1 MKLASDNGIHIL
13 YAETNEIKLLDIPR
27 VLDEMGYDVFH
38 ANFEMNA
45 QKFEEKVCRKVIAAI
60 DKFVIHCVISYDFI
74 PTLAEACME
83 TGIPYMAWVY
93 DTPQK
98 ELYTHY
104 ALYPSNY
111 IFAFDREQVRRLQEI
126 GIPHVYHMPL
136 AVHVN
141 KVKMVLDTMEKN
153 REFCY
158 IDDVSFVGQL
168 YKIEN
173 EEALFVHMDKNIT
186 KQLSANI
193 DACFMKWNKS
203 IRMHGLMSEECVQYF
218 GELENH
224 KVKKAYPYMEEGF
237 YYEAAFLSRAV
248 ANRERV
254 YILNKLAE
262 KYKVH
267 LYTNDKNTTQLSE
280 RVKIDDGLSYDVL
293 TKVYKESKINLN
305 VTLHCIETGI
315 PQRVFD
321 IMAAG
326 GFLLT
331 NYQEEIEEFFVPGE
345 DLAVYHNEQELEE
358 LVEYYLNH
366 EAEREQIAKN
376 GQKKVLDNHG
386 YHIKLTKAFQKIME
400 IEANREE
407 TYITL
412 QSKELR
418 RLANDLL
425 AKKEHVAYEELYRLV
440 ADKKYEVVIKKF
452 TDLGTL
458 REMVECWKR
467 EVELGKPCIFADIDN
482 LQQAEHKYQKVKHGL
497 WRIEQGLTYESCMAA
512 VAFMRQDSISK
523 FFVAWVIF
531 ANLQEREETFIRL
544 AEFFAEENISEA
556 IELLSYGIFLVS
568 EDDQLLLQK
577 ANYCMELSLWKQAL
591 ETLQKVKEP
600 TVEIC
605 EVINELSSFLG

>member
-1 MKLASDNGIHIL
+1 MKQSSDNGIHIL
-13 YAETNEIKLLDIPR
+13 YVETNEIKLLDIPR
-27 VLDEMGYDVFH
+27 VLDEMGYQVFH
-38 ANFEMNA
+38 ANFELKA
-45 QKFEEKVCRKVIAAI
+45 QEFEQKVCKKVIAAI

-83 TGIPYMAWVY
+83 TGIPYMSWVY

-104 ALYPSNY
+104 ALYPCNY
-111 IFAFDREQVRRLQEI
+111 IFAFDKEQVRRLQDV
-126 GIPHVYHMPL
+126 GIKHVYHMPL

-141 KVKMVLDTMEKN
+141 KIKMVLDTMNKS
-153 REFCY
+153 RSFRYC
-158 IDDVSFVGQL
+158 DDISFIGQL
-168 YKIEN
+168 YRVEN
-173 EEALFVHMDKNIT
+173 EENLISHMDENVVEQIY
-186 KQLSANI
+186 ANI
-193 DACFMKWNKS
+193 DACFMKWDKNT
-203 IRMHGLMSEECVQYF
+203 RMHGLMSEECVRYF

-224 KVKKAYPYMEEGF
+224 KIKKEYPYMEEAF
-237 YYEAAFLSRAV
+237 YYEAAFLSRVV

-254 YILNKLAE
+254 AILNKLAE

-267 LYTNDKNTTQLSE
+267 LYTNDKNTTQLSK
-280 RVKIDDGLSYDVL
+280 RVKIDEGLSYDVL

-366 EAEREQIAKN
+366 EVERERIARN
-376 GQKKVLDNHG
+376 GQRKVLENHG
-386 YHIKLTKAFQKIME
+386 YHIKLKNAFQKIME
-400 IEANREE
+400 VEADREE

-425 AKKEHVAYEELYRLV
+425 AQKDIVAYEELYHLIT
-440 ADKKYEVVIKKF
+440 DKKYEVVIKKF

-458 REMVECWKR
+458 REMVECRKR
-467 EVELGKPCIFADIDN
+467 EEEIGNPCIFDDIES

-497 WRIEQGLTYESCMAA
+497 WRIEQGLAYESCMDA
-512 VAFMRQDSISK
+512 VAFMRQESISK
-523 FFVAWVIF
+523 FFIAWAIF
-531 ANLQEREETFIRL
+531 ANLQEREKTFIRL
-544 AEFFAEENISEA
+544 AELFAEENISEA
-556 IELLSYGIFLVS
+556 IELISYGIFLVE
-568 EDDQLLLQK
+568 EDEQLLLQK
-577 ANYCMELSLWKQAL
+577 ANYCMELNLWKQAL
-591 ETLQKVKEP
+591 ETLQKIKEP
-600 TVEIC
+600 TMEIC
-605 EVINELSSFLG
+605 EVINELSSVLG